1 MSKVYEDGDRYVKSD
16 LPNSPMDI
24 LNRYL
29 DTNLDKGSLPG
40 RYIGVVLDN
49 NDPEK
54 LGRCKIL
61 VFGVFSDNITPD
73 KLPWAIPEFGFVGSL
88 KGSFI
93 VPQIGAYV
101 NVKFVDGEISLPKFS
116 SKIINIDQLPTNK
129 DKNYPDNMV
138 FFETDA
144 GDSFE
149 LDRST
154 SETVFTHN
162 TGTTITISPD
172 GSVTIDSAKNITTN
186 HTDTLTVNGN
196 AVTPLGVGPLNSIPV
211 CPFSGALHT
220 GISCSSLSTFDPE
233 NADLD
238 REQLDLIENTIGL

>member
-1 MSKVYEDGDRYVKSD
+1 MSSIYEDGDRYIKND
-16 LPNSPMDI
+16 LPKTPSEI
-24 LNRYL
+24 LNRYI

-61 VFGVFSDNITPD
+61 VYGVFSESINIEQ
-73 KLPWAIPEFGFVGSL
+73 LPWAIPEFGFVGSL

-93 VPQIGAYV
+93 VPQIGAFV
-101 NVKFVDGEISLPKFS
+101 NVKFIDGEISLPKYS
-116 SKIINIDQLPTNK
+116 SKVLNINQLPTNK
-129 DKNYPDNMV
+129 DKNYPDNMI

-144 GDSFE
+144 GDSLE

-154 SETVFTHN
+154 SETIFTHN
-162 TGTTITISPD
+162 TGTIIKIDPD

-186 HTDTLTVNGN
+186 HADTLTVKGN
-196 AVTPLGVGPLNSIPV
+196 AVTPLGVGPLNCIPI
-211 CPFSGALHT
+211 CPFSGSVHN

-233 NADLD
+233 GTDID
-238 REQLDLIENTIGL
+238 RAALE